1 MVQEEPE
8 RPPQTLRTRRSMG
21 RRISFPVAAVLDAPP
36 VLDFSVIDELR
47 SIGGNEALFQRVL
60 DLFASRVPQAI
71 DRVESLRDTSD
82 LASLADAAHA
92 LKSMC
97 ANIGARRATAACHD
111 LEHSA
116 RTGEAFDAGEK
127 IGTIAADML
136 SVMTEIERLR
146 AARRD

>member
-60 DLFASRVPQAI
+60 DLFASRVPQAV

-127 IGTIAADML
+127 IGTIAAEML

-146 AARRD
+146 AA